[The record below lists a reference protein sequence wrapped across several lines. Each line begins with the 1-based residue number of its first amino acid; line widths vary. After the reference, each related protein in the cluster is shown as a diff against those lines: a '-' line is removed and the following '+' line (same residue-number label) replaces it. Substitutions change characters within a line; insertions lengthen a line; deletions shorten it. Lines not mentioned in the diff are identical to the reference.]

1 MLSILAYEYEDQH
14 LTGKW
19 KLTKIGT
26 IVLTTKVDVCSKRTS
41 PGYNIFLQDKQIHKC
56 YYPVHSD
63 VCVTRE
69 GVILLCLYSISNCV
83 HIVKESTTLY
93 MKPKVKI
100 ASIVSVNMFMH

>member
-1 MLSILAYEYEDQH
+1 M
-14 LTGKW
+14 
-19 KLTKIGT
+19 
-26 IVLTTKVDVCSKRTS
+26 LTTKVDVCSKRTS

-83 HIVKESTTLY
+83 HIVKENTTLY

>member
-26 IVLTTKVDVCSKRTS
+26 IVLTTQVDICSKRTS
-41 PGYNIFLQDKQIHKC
+41 PGYNILIQDKQIHKC

-69 GVILLCLYSISNCV
+69 GVILLRLYSISNCV
-83 HIVKESTTLY
+83 HMVKESTTFH